1 MNTFFRLSQAAGLAT
16 LVALAG
22 CSAQPVAATGS
33 ASVKATLSGT
43 AEVPPNASAAT
54 GTMEGRFNAETNQL
68 TWTITYSGL
77 SAPATAAHLHG
88 PALPG
93 QNAGVVVPFANA
105 ETPITGQTTLTSGQ
119 VADLLAGKWY
129 VNVHTSTYPGGEIRG
144 QVLTGP

>member
-1 MNTFFRLSQAAGLAT
+1 MNTLLRLTQAAGLAAV
-16 LVALAG
+16 VALAG
-22 CSAQPVAATGS
+22 CSAQPMAPTGS
-33 ASVKATLSGT
+33 ATVKATLSGT

-54 GTMEGRFNAETNQL
+54 GMMEGRFNAETNQL
-68 TWTITYSGL
+68 TWTVTYSGL

-105 ETPITGQTTLTSGQ
+105 QTPITGQATLSSGQ
-119 VADLLAGKWY
+119 AADLLAGKWY